1 MFVCSPSARTRER
14 TRNTVRCQGSAS
26 RRSRFGPS
34 ITRRQWHGCYPIGT
48 PRQRS
53 RDIELRIARII
64 DANVNRAR
72 EAARVMED
80 HARFVLDDAILCRQA
95 KQIRH
100 ALAAALST
108 AGLTDILRSRD
119 IIDDVGRDIQ
129 TAREYDRETSA
140 DVVLAAGK
148 RLSEALRVIE
158 EYGKTASPEFGRA
171 VEQLR
176 YQGYELEKKLCVC
189 IEAADRFGHVRLY
202 VLLTESLCSGDW
214 YQTAGAAIDGGADC
228 IQLREK
234 NLPDGFLLDRAR
246 RLSALCRQRGVL
258 FIVNDRADI
267 AIASGADGLH
277 VGQGDL
283 TVEDARR
290 VLGPAPLV
298 GISTHSVE
306 QARAAADRSP
316 DYVAVGPMFATDTK
330 PRDHVPGP
338 ALIAEV
344 RQLTS
349 LPLVAVGGITPEN
362 VGAVVDAG
370 ARCVCA
376 CSAVISEPDVAGA
389 ARRLKQ
395 AVVEAGQSPGG

>member
-1 MFVCSPSARTRER
+1 
-14 TRNTVRCQGSAS
+14 
-26 RRSRFGPS
+26 
-34 ITRRQWHGCYPIGT
+34 
-48 PRQRS
+48 
-53 RDIELRIARII
+53 
-64 DANVNRAR
+64 
-72 EAARVMED
+72 MED
-80 HARFVLDDAILCRQA
+80 HARFVLDDTDLCGQA

-108 AGLTDILRSRD
+108 SGLTDIIRSRN
-119 IIDDVGRDIQ
+119 IIDDAGRDLQ

-158 EYGKTASPEFGRA
+158 EYGKTASPELGRA

-214 YQTAGAAIDGGADC
+214 LEAAGAAIDGGADC

-234 NLPDGFLLDRAR
+234 TLPDRLLLDRAR
-246 RLSALCRQRGVL
+246 RLSVLCRQRGVP

-267 AIASGADGLH
+267 AVASGADGLH
-277 VGQGDL
+277 VGQKDL

-298 GISTHSVE
+298 GVSTHSLE
-306 QARAAADRSP
+306 QARAAIARSP
-316 DYVAVGPMFATDTK
+316 DYIAVGPMFATGTK

-338 ALIAEV
+338 ALVAEV
-344 RQLTS
+344 RRLTS
-349 LPLVAVGGITPEN
+349 LPVVAVGGITPQN
-362 VGAVVDAG
+362 VGTVLGAG
-370 ARCVCA
+370 ARCVCV
-376 CSAVISEPDVAGA
+376 CSAVIAEPDVADA
-389 ARRLKQ
+389 ARRLKR
-395 AVVEAGQSPGG
+395 AVTEAGQTPGK